1 MTFKCIKSQ
10 ESKQKKKKKKIYQM
24 ESKEVIKNA
33 SA

>member
-1 MTFKCIKSQ
+1 MHKKSG
-10 ESKQKKKKKKIYQM
+10 KQAKKKKKKIYQM